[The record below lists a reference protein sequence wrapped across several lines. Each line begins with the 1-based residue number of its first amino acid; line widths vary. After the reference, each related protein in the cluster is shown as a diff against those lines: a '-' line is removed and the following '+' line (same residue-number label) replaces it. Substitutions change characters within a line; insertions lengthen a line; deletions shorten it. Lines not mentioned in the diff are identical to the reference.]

1 MAVNRRQLLS
11 GGLAAMLAGLVPRL
25 AHAADDLRL
34 VVFWNQGGWD
44 TTYVFDPHAGSS
56 VIQGDPGATLATA
69 GGVSFADSPERPS
82 VRGFFEDHG
91 ADAVV
96 INGVAVGSISHV
108 ACTQLF
114 LTGSRQALAPDL
126 ASRVAARVPGDA
138 VVPYLALT
146 GPRLPGPYGAKLLPD
161 SDATYALLQASLQDP
176 DEAAVQAYLRGVD
189 VGQGARAQDWREG
202 LERLPSLQAH
212 ADVLDTEGPGDPDQA
227 ALRKAIAALDADL
240 CRCLIVQASVPPL
253 TQLDSHVNNHDNQSR
268 ALERSFMELRMLCD
282 ALRDAGTLDR
292 TLILAASEMGRT
304 PVLNGGNGKDH
315 WPYTSAMLVGGGVA
329 GGRTLGGTD
338 DTLAG
343 RGVDRASGD
352 PDDSAPRLTPADLAG
367 TVLGRFGIDPQDEL
381 PGCAPLTALL

>member
-1 MAVNRRQLLS
+1 VNRRQLMT
-11 GGLAAMLAGLVPRL
+11 GGLAALVAALAPRL

-34 VVFWNQGGWD
+34 VVFWNAGGWD

-56 VIQGDPGATLATA
+56 VIQGDPGATVATA
-69 GGVSFADSPERPS
+69 GGVSFADSAERPS

-91 ADAVV
+91 ADTAV
-96 INGVAVGSISHV
+96 INGLAVGSISHT

-114 LTGSRQALAPDL
+114 LTGVRQSDAPDL

-146 GPRLPGPYGAKLLPD
+146 GPRMPGPHGAKLLPD
-161 SDATYALLQASLQDP
+161 SDATFALLQASVQDP
-176 DEAAVQAYLRGVD
+176 NEAAVQAYLSGID
-189 VGQGARAQDWREG
+189 VGDGARAQAWREG
-202 LERLPSLQAH
+202 LERLPSLQDN
-212 ADVLDTEGPGDPDQA
+212 ADVLNAEGPGDPGQA

-268 ALERSFMELRMLCD
+268 ALERSFQDLRLLCD

-304 PVLNGGNGKDH
+304 PVLNGANGKDH
-315 WPYTSAMLVGGGVA
+315 WPYTSAMLVGGGIA
-329 GGRTLGGTD
+329 GGRTLGATSD
-338 DTLAG
+338 ALAG
-343 RGVDRASGD
+343 RGVDRASGEA
-352 PDDSAPRLTPADLAG
+352 DDSAARLTPADLAG
-367 TVLGRFGIDPQDEL
+367 TVLARFGIDPQDEL